1 MFLSKE
7 NLIMMPKLYI
17 IFLYINKRSD
27 HKNDDPQQSKFSF
40 KTLCFINE
48 CFFLFMLK

>member
-17 IFLYINKRSD
+17 IFLYMNKRLD
-27 HKNDDPQQSKFSF
+27 HKNDDPNNQN
-40 KTLCFINE
+40 CH
-48 CFFLFMLK
+48 LKHYVS